1 MLDLNLLR
9 KEFAQHLL
17 DNHGRFSFDQAL
29 YHVLKK
35 AYEKGQ
41 EDAAGIEVATLFGG
55 KYSYRAPPY
64 QGPDA

>member
-17 DNHGRFSFDQAL
+17 DNHSRFSFDQAL

-41 EDAAGIEVATLFGG
+41 EDAQEPEINVPVL
-55 KYSYRAPPY
+55 PPHDY
-64 QGPDA
+64 DIAA